1 MTDEQHPQF
10 TSSPDQWA
18 KLKPLARQMRHEPTR
33 AEEMLWQ
40 RIRNRRIGGA
50 KFRRQHAVEGFV
62 VDFACIE
69 RRLIV
74 EVDGDIHNLPDQ
86 QVYDQ
91 QRQTHLESHGFRV
104 LRFANGD
111 VLQSIE
117 AVAEVIGETLAQ

>member
-10 TSSPDQWA
+10 TSSPEQWA
-18 KLKPLARQMRHEPTR
+18 KLKPRARQMRHEPTR
-33 AEEMLWQ
+33 AEDALWQ

-50 KFRRQHAVEGFV
+50 KFRRQHAVEGFI
-62 VDFACIE
+62 VDFVCIE

-74 EVDGDIHNLPDQ
+74 EVDGDIHTLPDQ
-86 QVYDQ
+86 QAYDQ
-91 QRQTHLESHGFRV
+91 QRQALLESRGFRV
-104 LRFANGD
+104 LRFANAD